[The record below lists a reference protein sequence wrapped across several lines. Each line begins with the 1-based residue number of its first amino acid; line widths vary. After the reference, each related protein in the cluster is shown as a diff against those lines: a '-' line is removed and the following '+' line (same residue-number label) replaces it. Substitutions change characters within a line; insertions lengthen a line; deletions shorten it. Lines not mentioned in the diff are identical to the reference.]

1 MPHLKALNIKYF
13 SYCIPH
19 NEKRKKFTILNKTRI
34 KKLYEYLSVC
44 KEYKIQAKNIKNGL
58 LLFPIIKDMNGRTTP
73 IKIPFNGRLF
83 PIKIKIKDITIV
95 ILHLLLYSYANSI
108 NQIIIFNHIRNS

>member
-1 MPHLKALNIKYF
+1 MPHLKGTKYKNTF
-13 SYCIPH
+13 PYCIPH

-58 LLFPIIKDMNGRTTP
+58 ILFPIIKDTNGRTTP
-73 IKIPFNGRLF
+73 IKF
-83 PIKIKIKDITIV
+83 
-95 ILHLLLYSYANSI
+95 HLMGDYSL
-108 NQIIIFNHIRNS
+108 